1 MGASAYALFDRERG
15 EVTGI
20 RIASP
25 GWGYTAATA
34 RLQYGSPSSTYSKGS
49 DICTVELADAESGGL
64 TKAGPGTLVLAAAST
79 YTGETVLKG
88 GTLEL
93 SAAGAVPA
101 ASTVAYEGGAL
112 ASTAEA
118 FPETLRVRIPGAEDG
133 SVRRCTIATFKDSC
147 PAVLPEMEVV
157 NVPEEKRRNWVAEF
171 RGLSLCVK
179 RMYGTVMTVR

>member
-1 MGASAYALFDRERG
+1 MVSC
-15 EVTGI
+15 I
-20 RIASP
+20 
-25 GWGYTAATA
+25 
-34 RLQYGSPSSTYSKGS
+34 
-49 DICTVELADAESGGL
+49 
-64 TKAGPGTLVLAAAST
+64 
-79 YTGETVLKG
+79 
-88 GTLEL
+88 
-93 SAAGAVPA
+93 
-101 ASTVAYEGGAL
+101 EGGAL

-147 PAVLPEMEVV
+147 PAVLPEVEVV